1 MRPLTPSGRP
11 RARGLPPPP
20 AGPSPLPA
28 EAGARGRGS
37 DLPGVSPQRRAPDR
51 AARGPRLCP
60 GPGPAALRARPCAG
74 HTPAAFLRWRPLRV
88 SVFACSC
95 LAARPFRGAF
105 RAPPARSLGVVTEL
119 RTAPR
124 VRSASPRLC
133 RPGQG
138 PCAKPLPR
146 GAGECRPGR
155 LDRPGPSGEGLAAMT
170 AASRQRAL
178 WVPTLWPAGWAL
190 AIGYLSGALPRWG
203 WRCGARHSSGAG
215 RGGLVLAFEAPGVP
229 ARPLGRSRRHLGV
242 WWKEPRRG
250 LPQPTGG
257 PLVPRLETAGGC
269 FLPTAPQSIT
279 GPCGGFP
286 ARGPFLGLLSVR
298 RDSLGGGSAASPRR
312 RSGAQ
317 ALGSGSW
324 AFPFCLLL
332 SECGAGPV
340 SGPAW
345 RPDVRGVGQQVS
357 CEALGLPSSSLWP
370 RGLWAKP

>member
-215 RGGLVLAFEAPGVP
+215 GGRGAGAGLRGPWGAGQAAGQEPEAPWGLVEGAQTWP
-229 ARPLGRSRRHLGV
+229 ATADGRSAG
-242 WWKEPRRG
+242 PSSGDRG
-250 LPQPTGG
+250 RLLPPHSPPEHHG
-257 PLVPRLETAGGC
+257 PLWRVP
-269 FLPTAPQSIT
+269 S
-279 GPCGGFP
+279 
-286 ARGPFLGLLSVR
+286 
-298 RDSLGGGSAASPRR
+298 GGSLP
-312 RSGAQ
+312 GA
-317 ALGSGSW
+317 
-324 AFPFCLLL
+324 P
-332 SECGAGPV
+332 ECAT
-340 SGPAW
+340 
-345 RPDVRGVGQQVS
+345 
-357 CEALGLPSSSLWP
+357 
-370 RGLWAKP
+370 